1 MGNDR
6 RHGKILVADDVT
18 AVVVGVDDVP
28 YLLIGPLADLL
39 KPDVRIIRQH
49 RRVNEDYAFT
59 GDDEAYIGAVEI
71 GFNKDVGSD
80 LSNDGSPLSTLQR
93 WTERQP

>member
-1 MGNDR
+1 M
-6 RHGKILVADDVT
+6 T

-28 YLLIGPLADLL
+28 YLLSGPLADLL

-49 RRVNEDYAFT
+49 RRVNEDYALS
-59 GDDEAYIGAVEI
+59 GDDKADIGAVEL

-80 LSNDGSPLSTLQR
+80 LSDDGSPLSRVQPWRELQ
-93 WTERQP
+93 P